1 MVLEKKF
8 EIFPCFYFL
17 QKTASKMCLAMFY
30 KVKKLFLNLVHD
42 SDCIKKNYKEQ
53 QALYHHFMVYTEL
66 NFYRCC

>member
-42 SDCIKKNYKEQ
+42 SDCIKKTIKNYK
-53 QALYHHFMVYTEL
+53 LYHHFMVYTEL

>member
-30 KVKKLFLNLVHD
+30 KVKKLFLNLVHG
-42 SDCIKKNYKEQ
+42 SDCIKIIKE
-53 QALYHHFMVYTEL
+53 L
-66 NFYRCC
+66 